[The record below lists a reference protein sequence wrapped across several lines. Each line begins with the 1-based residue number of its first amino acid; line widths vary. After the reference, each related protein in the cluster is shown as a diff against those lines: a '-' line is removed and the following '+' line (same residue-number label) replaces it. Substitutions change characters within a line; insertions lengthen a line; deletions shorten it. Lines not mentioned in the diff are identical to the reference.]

1 MADEL
6 HRGLAGLPRPA
17 FLDARDDVWA
27 RADRAAWGESGAGDR
42 TALPEVERLLAARR
56 PLALPSQIVHGDLS
70 GNVLFAEGLPPA
82 VIDLSPY
89 WRPAAYARAVVA
101 VDARLWHGAGPGLT
115 ARAAEPQLILRALL
129 FRLLCARD
137 PVAQALDAAPLVAEV
152 LAGAGA
158 AEHDAGR
165 AQQDGQVERER
176 AVLEVVEVVREL
188 RGGVV
193 ERCGVAARGPA
204 PSR

>member
-1 MADEL
+1 MADDL
-6 HRGLAGLPRPA
+6 HRALAGLPRPA

-27 RADRAAWGESGAGDR
+27 RADRAAWGEPDAGGQ
-42 TALPEVERLLAARR
+42 AAPPEVERLLAARR

-70 GNVLFAEGLPPA
+70 GNVLFADPLPPA

-101 VDARLWHGAGPGLT
+101 VDARLWHGAGPELT

-137 PVAQALDAAPLVAEV
+137 PAAQARDAAPLVAEV
-152 LAGAGA
+152 LARAGA
-158 AEHDAGR
+158 A
-165 AQQDGQVERER
+165 
-176 AVLEVVEVVREL
+176 
-188 RGGVV
+188 
-193 ERCGVAARGPA
+193 
-204 PSR
+204 